1 MIKCKLDIRGY
12 SRIFLEYIFIA
23 VGIIFITNVILMTIL
38 HLGIESSDMYD
49 LENNYSK
56 IFQDIDKEA
65 LVTIPIE
72 YTEEYVNKLIKKGNY
87 SPKNSE
93 YVKIKRKELYK
104 YDAEFKVINGQAYIS
119 EEGFIL
125 SAILDEEYKGSV
137 KQLLDGVDRY
147 KKESTYI
154 TINKLADVS
163 IKWTFISFILVMI
176 ILELQSRI

>member
-1 MIKCKLDIRGY
+1 M
-12 SRIFLEYIFIA
+12 
-23 VGIIFITNVILMTIL
+23 
-38 HLGIESSDMYD
+38 
-49 LENNYSK
+49 ENSYSK

-65 LVTIPIE
+65 LVAIPIE

-119 EEGFIL
+119 EDGFIL

-137 KQLLDGVDRY
+137 KQLLDGIDRY

-154 TINKLADVS
+154 TMNKLADVS
-163 IKWTFISFILVMI
+163 IKWAFISFILVMI

>member
-1 MIKCKLDIRGY
+1 ML
-12 SRIFLEYIFIA
+12 
-23 VGIIFITNVILMTIL
+23 TNLLRRV
-38 HLGIESSDMYD
+38 
-49 LENNYSK
+49 NN
-56 IFQDIDKEA
+56 
-65 LVTIPIE
+65 
-72 YTEEYVNKLIKKGNY
+72 

-104 YDAEFKVINGQAYIS
+104 YDAEFKIINGQTYIS
-119 EEGFIL
+119 EDGFIL

-137 KQLLDGVDRY
+137 KQLLDGIDRY

-154 TINKLADVS
+154 TMNKLADVS